1 VEDQK
6 SILGILSGMD
16 APKGLD
22 APSSMTLGNLAEKN
36 YITISDR
43 WPLFEMVGR
52 MRAEG
57 ATIAIVV
64 PKGKPLTGGNVVGVF
79 IREQIA
85 DVIEQSLVSY
95 EG

>member
-1 VEDQK
+1 
-6 SILGILSGMD
+6 
-16 APKGLD
+16 
-22 APSSMTLGNLAEKN
+22 
-36 YITISDR
+36 
-43 WPLFEMVGR
+43 